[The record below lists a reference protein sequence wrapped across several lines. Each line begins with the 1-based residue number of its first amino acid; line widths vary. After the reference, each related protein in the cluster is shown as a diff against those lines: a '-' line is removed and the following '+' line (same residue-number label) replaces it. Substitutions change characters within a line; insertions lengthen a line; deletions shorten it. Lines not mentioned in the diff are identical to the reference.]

1 MKWAPEVHEGEGKDW
16 EGVEGEAGQ
25 GQPRPVPVP
34 RGHLILGPLG
44 PMS

>member
-1 MKWAPEVHEGEGKDW
+1 MKCAPEVHEGKGKDR